1 MGLNIDAMFDTSL
14 SNKRNLFFVMG
25 LGFLTMAIFDLAQG
39 KSWILSGRLRWLG
52 EALVEFFGG
61 YGAVGFEF
69 VLAIYCIYNGVVY
82 SMKLKKEES
91 KNGL

>member
-14 SNKRNLFFVMG
+14 SNKRNLFLVMG
-25 LGFLTMAIFDLAQG
+25 LGLLTMAISDLAQG

-52 EALVEFFGG
+52 ELLFEWFGD

-69 VLAIYCIYNGVVY
+69 VFAAYCIYNGIVY
-82 SMKLKKEES
+82 SMKLKNAKES
-91 KNGL
+91 S